1 MRKIPPVSEMEHIT
15 SKEFGENMDT
25 VLDRITK
32 EDMAIIIDHED
43 KSYVLCPASWFEMP
57 EMRHVETMLQNAVRY
72 VATVDDRDLKATVET
87 VREFLPALSKDCI
100 QELLGIIGANRLDT
114 QNKQWAEMKAA
125 LEEALVTT
133 EKLE

>member
-15 SKEFGENMDT
+15 SKEFGESMDT

-43 KSYVLCPASWFEMP
+43 KSYVLCPASWFGMP

-72 VATVDDRDLKATVET
+72 VATVDDRDLEATVET

-100 QELLGIIGANRLDT
+100 QGLLGTIEANCLDT
-114 QNKQWAEMKAA
+114 NNKRWAEMKAA